1 MLEKIKPEEQ
11 LFIKNCVNEH
21 LILLKIWNILD
32 INKGLLQWFIIFF
45 DKNPSGGTVTNENI
59 LKKRLIW
66 QITQINY
73 NKILRADF
81 ADM

>member
-1 MLEKIKPEEQ
+1 MI
-11 LFIKNCVNEH
+11 
-21 LILLKIWNILD
+21 D

-45 DKNPSGGTVTNENI
+45 DKNPSDGTVTNENI
-59 LKKRLIW
+59 SKKRLFW